1 MLEVYIKNSKA
12 CLETV
17 TKSETMEV
25 DFVGSLLSKQTEDF
39 SLDSDYSW
47 IEDHNA
53 QPWWKTTDRDELASL
68 FIKKLLNYVE
78 NCVIFL
84 LLKRSIQENNHVLM

>member
-1 MLEVYIKNSKA
+1 MKKTYTEGMLEVYIKNSKA

-39 SLDSDYSW
+39 
-47 IEDHNA
+47 INCIR
-53 QPWWKTTDRDELASL
+53 WK
-68 FIKKLLNYVE
+68 IY
-78 NCVIFL
+78 
-84 LLKRSIQENNHVLM
+84 